1 MSLLEPHFDGEVT
14 SQDIA
19 RAHRLGQ
26 FSPSRCRPII
36 VKFANFKTREKVF
49 SGRSKLSEHNIR
61 VSEDLSLG
69 TRQAHKT
76 LIEFA
81 KSQPNNP
88 SFKLKYK
95 KILLNGKYYS
105 CDPVSGKVIESRHF
119 PVAEASNHA
128 PRNDNA
134 HSPLPPPAASNLV
147 SVPSTSS
154 QPVVSSD

>member
-1 MSLLEPHFDGEVT
+1 MSLLEPHFHGEVT
-14 SQDIA
+14 GQDIA

-26 FSPSRCRPII
+26 FSPSRCRRII
-36 VKFANFKTREKVF
+36 VRFANFKTRDKVF
-49 SGRSKLSEHNIR
+49 SGRSKLSEHDIR

-69 TRQAHKT
+69 TRQVHKT

-105 CDPVSGKVIESRHF
+105 CDPVSGKIFELGHSTG
-119 PVAEASNHA
+119 AEASNHA
-128 PRNDNA
+128 PRDDNA
-134 HSPLPPPAASNLV
+134 HNSVPSPAASNL
-147 SVPSTSS
+147 PSTSS